1 MTIHSTPNERMLWV
15 TTTRAIAKKALKLF
29 DGYRGQ
35 GGYIVIGRI
44 PNSKSFDCYHVNN
57 YTERASYQKMI
68 MRKKDNVEKFFL
80 VDLSSSESEKLVI
93 LRLDLR
99 DEIWWKD
106 NPEYDP
112 DYRLDRLEMMIW
124 RSVDFTNW
132 RNRNE

>member
-1 MTIHSTPNERMLWV
+1 
-15 TTTRAIAKKALKLF
+15 
-29 DGYRGQ
+29 
-35 GGYIVIGRI
+35 
-44 PNSKSFDCYHVNN
+44 
-57 YTERASYQKMI
+57 YQKMI

>member
-1 MTIHSTPNERMLWV
+1 MSAGMTDIEFESMLIV
-15 TTTRAIAKKALKLF
+15 SKKALKLL

-44 PNSKSFDCYHVNN
+44 PNSERFDCYHVSGV
-57 YTERASYQKMI
+57 TERASY
-68 MRKKDNVEKFFL
+68 
-80 VDLSSSESEKLVI
+80 DLSSSESEKLVI

-112 DYRLDRLEMMIW
+112 DYRLDRLENLVCEAYEE
-124 RSVDFTNW
+124 SK
-132 RNRNE
+132 